1 MKEVL
6 TPTGIGLIVGC
17 SPQEVRHRMRNGTMP
32 FGTVIRPGAGGKQ
45 CKYSATISETAQYA
59 GITREEAIRRLGHEK
74 ES

>member
-6 TPTGIGLIVGC
+6 TPTGIGMIVGC
-17 SPQEVRHRMRNGTMP
+17 GPQEVRHRMRNRTMP
-32 FGTVIRPGAGGKQ
+32 FGTVIRPRAVGKQ
-45 CKYSATISETAQYA
+45 HKYSATISETAQYA